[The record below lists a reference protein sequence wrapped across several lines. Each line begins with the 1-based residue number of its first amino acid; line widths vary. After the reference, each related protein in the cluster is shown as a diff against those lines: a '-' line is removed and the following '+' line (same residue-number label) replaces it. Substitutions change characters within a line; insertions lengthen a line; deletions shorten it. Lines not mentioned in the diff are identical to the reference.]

1 MPSTTPRRPG
11 RRSPPPPAI
20 LRAPGETL
28 EGADI
33 LDEFRGALGVL
44 LWRAVRSVT
53 LWSAVPAGERTQ
65 LFAPASAR
73 RWLRDAAAPEAPRP
87 LRRLLR
93 TLASVLASTHAGS
106 ERRAAH
112 ACLEVSR
119 WAERE
124 GAPGTA
130 LCFAQASACAAPAD
144 AAGALATGVLALQRG
159 QDARAE
165 SWLRRALVLA
175 RRQADRSVHAEA
187 CLHLGGLL
195 ERRGQKFAAERLY
208 LRAARLARRSGL
220 RHVRSDALLALF
232 RKAARGDAREAAEY
246 ARAAFGAL
254 GPADARVSELA
265 YELACFYLAR
275 EDHAAALPLLKC
287 LLPHGGTVASPAL
300 LLACIARAAAG
311 TGDRALYA
319 DASGRA
325 WERLVTS
332 EQDPSGTVY
341 LELACAALSLRE
353 WEDAERAG
361 QAALGAAQDGTGS
374 SEERDAAETL
384 LKQVWQHRGGMRASV
399 RGSERSSSA
408 SVRPR
413 TPS

>member
-1 MPSTTPRRPG
+1 MPQNMPSTTPRRPG

-44 LWRAVRSVT
+44 LWRTVRSVT
-53 LWSAVPAGERTQ
+53 LWSAIPAGERAQ

-87 LRRLLR
+87 LRRFLR

-124 GAPGTA
+124 GAPDTA

-144 AAGALATGVLALQRG
+144 AAGALATGVLALQQG

-175 RRQADRSVHAEA
+175 RRQADRSVHAHA
-187 CLHLGGLL
+187 CLHLARLM
-195 ERRGQKFAAERLY
+195 ERRGSAVAAERLY
-208 LRAARLARRSGL
+208 HRAARLARRSGL
-220 RHVRSDALLALF
+220 RTVRSDALLALF
-232 RKAARGDAREAAEY
+232 RKTARSGSREAAEY
-246 ARAAFGAL
+246 ARAAFGTL
-254 GPADARVSELA
+254 GPSDPRIPELT
-265 YELACFYLAR
+265 YELVRFHLAR
-275 EDHAAALPLLKC
+275 EDHTAALPLLQG
-287 LLPHGGTVASPAL
+287 LLPYGATLATPAL
-300 LLACIARAAAG
+300 LLALLARAAAG
-311 TGDRALYA
+311 TGDRALYN

-325 WERLVTS
+325 WERLIAS
-332 EQDPSGTVY
+332 EQGPSGKVY
-341 LELACAALSLRE
+341 LELARAALSLRE

-361 QAALGAAQDGTGS
+361 QAALRIGPDALAAGENWNAVREVLRQVSLNRTGI
-374 SEERDAAETL
+374 
-384 LKQVWQHRGGMRASV
+384 
-399 RGSERSSSA
+399 RSLTH
-408 SVRPR
+408 PQ
-413 TPS
+413 